1 MTGSMKA
8 IAKKICVEYVVE
20 AGLDD
25 PEYKSWVPQSVR
37 KKTADY
43 ALQWY
48 QAVPIHGIIIGKS
61 PSPYVGNADV
71 APKYAAGFSYDKNL
85 WHTLCGERP
94 PASADTM
101 AHEISLS
108 CHVDEQDVLI
118 AIRDCWKLIKFG
130 VICVN
135 AVPLGREEDRSEKQ
149 QRNQELTTRDL
160 QQMKTLAQSLSKL
173 VCLSADSAGAGLTT
187 VIAFGSEA
195 QTCARM
201 LEKSFWKSKTD
212 HLDRYNSW
220 KLKVHELY
228 HPARTMWVFKKR
240 KLPFLTM
247 VKTSMTGKVE
257 FKALCNLLARGSQFR
272 PTPNIQEELVDE
284 SDNKIDE
291 SQLTDGVSTSNS
303 LQSSIDTYEICS
315 ALHGMRVN
323 NINKNNKSSQTYD
336 QSVHALPSSTPDALH
351 GLRLGS
357 INNKNKNKKS
367 SQNHNQSVWAC
378 SSSAPN
384 TSTLT
389 QLPGPAKHRDYVNH

>member
-1 MTGSMKA
+1 MKA

-48 QAVPIHGIIIGKS
+48 QAIPIHGIIIGKS
-61 PSPYVGNADV
+61 PSPYTGNADV

-108 CHVDEQDVLI
+108 CHVDERDVLI
-118 AIRDCWKLIKFG
+118 AIRDCWKLIRFG

-135 AVPLGREEDRSEKQ
+135 AVPLGKEEDKSEKQ

-160 QQMKTLAQSLSKL
+160 QQMQTLAQSLSKL
-173 VCLSADSAGAGLTT
+173 VCLSADYAGAGLTT
-187 VIAFGSEA
+187 VIALGSEA

-240 KLPFLTM
+240 KLPFVTM

-257 FKALCNLLARGSQFR
+257 FKALCTLLARGSQFR
-272 PTPNIQEELVDE
+272 PTPNVQEELVDE
-284 SDNKIDE
+284 SDNEIDK

-303 LQSSIDTYEICS
+303 LQSSIDTYKICS

-323 NINKNNKSSQTYD
+323 NINKNNNKSSQSYD
-336 QSVHALPSSTPDALH
+336 QSVQALPSSTPDGLH
-351 GLRLGS
+351 GLRVGS
-357 INNKNKNKKS
+357 INNNNKNKKS
-367 SQNHNQSVWAC
+367 SQNHHQSV
-378 SSSAPN
+378 
-384 TSTLT
+384 
-389 QLPGPAKHRDYVNH
+389 